1 VFFLIPFALVRVYQD
16 SGLAAG
22 LRLSILPVAPG
33 LLAPVGG
40 ALYDR
45 FAPSADLLW
54 HADLLG
60 GPRRALRLPRW
71 HARVMLALAIVG
83 GGQGLFISPNS
94 SAMPSYVSNPR
105 FLKLAWPLRPI
116 TR

>member
-22 LRLSILPVAPG
+22 LRLSILPVALG

-45 FAPSADLLW
+45 FEPRAPTSCGMLICLAGLS
-54 HADLLG
+54 
-60 GPRRALRLPRW
+60 PCSTSPSM
-71 HARVMLALAIVG
+71 AR
-83 GGQGLFISPNS
+83 
-94 SAMPSYVSNPR
+94 PSGCP
-105 FLKLAWPLRPI
+105 W
-116 TR
+116 

>member
-1 VFFLIPFALVRVYQD
+1 MFFLIPFALVRVYQD

-22 LRLSILPVAPG
+22 LRLSILPVALG

-45 FAPSADLLW
+45 F
-54 HADLLG
+54 
-60 GPRRALRLPRW
+60 GPRALTSYGMLICLAALAVLYVSLDGTPERLPL
-71 HARVMLALAIVG
+71 VMLALAIVG

-94 SAMPSYVSNPR
+94 TAMPSYASSPR
-105 FLKLAWPLRPI
+105 FLKLA
-116 TR
+116 

>member
-1 VFFLIPFALVRVYQD
+1 MFFLIPFALVRVYQD

-22 LRLSILPVAPG
+22 LRLSILPVALG

-40 ALYDR
+40 ALYDPLR
-45 FAPSADLLW
+45 APSADLLW

-60 GPRRALRLPRW
+60 GPLAVLYVSLDGTPERLPL
-71 HARVMLALAIVG
+71 VMLALAIVG

-94 SAMPSYVSNPR
+94 TAMPSYASSPR
-105 FLKLAWPLRPI
+105 FLKLA
-116 TR
+116 

>member
-1 VFFLIPFALVRVYQD
+1 MFFLIPFALVRVYQD

-22 LRLSILPVAPG
+22 LRLSILPVALG

-40 ALYDR
+40 ALYDPLR
-45 FAPSADLLW
+45 APSADLLW

-94 SAMPSYVSNPR
+94 TAMPSYASSPR
-105 FLKLAWPLRPI
+105 FLKLA
-116 TR
+116 